1 MLCRKWPISNFYLFL
16 SLLLALTE
24 AAATELSM
32 AISHLIHV
40 YSSSFDTDFQV
51 ANIPRSPS
59 RADISLDSQL
69 SFTVYAAHNIPEAWV
84 NR

>member
-1 MLCRKWPISNFYLFL
+1 M
-16 SLLLALTE
+16 E
-24 AAATELSM
+24 AAVTELSM

-40 YSSSFDTDFQV
+40 YSSSFDVDFQV
-51 ANIPRSPS
+51 ANIPRSPP

-84 NR
+84 NRWEKIQQQFTRRVVPHLS